1 MVTLEN
7 AATIQIYSVSTSICD
22 KAFDTIQVKGA
33 DTTLF
38 LRLRQGRYIAVSVSG
53 GSATTKSF
61 DFGWYKGY
69 FSEENFIAGS
79 SWILESQLDGQEP
92 LLKYRYK
99 ENNAC
104 WSVTSEMVTS
114 ITAMFSTENETS
126 ARQEQLEKKIECLP
140 NPTTNQTLLRWDADI
155 DRIEVISESGQRVL
169 TYNVAGLQQK
179 IVDMSTMLAG
189 IYFVRFLVDNSV
201 VATKKLIKR

>member
-1 MVTLEN
+1 METLVRCGFML
-7 AATIQIYSVSTSICD
+7 TGVGGYV
-22 KAFDTIQVKGA
+22 
-33 DTTLF
+33 
-38 LRLRQGRYIAVSVSG
+38 RLG
-53 GSATTKSF
+53 
-61 DFGWYKGY
+61 D
-69 FSEENFIAGS
+69 
-79 SWILESQLDGQEP
+79 
-92 LLKYRYK
+92 
-99 ENNAC
+99 
-104 WSVTSEMVTS
+104 
-114 ITAMFSTENETS
+114 
-126 ARQEQLEKKIECLP
+126 KIECLP

>member
-1 MVTLEN
+1 M
-7 AATIQIYSVSTSICD
+7 
-22 KAFDTIQVKGA
+22 
-33 DTTLF
+33 
-38 LRLRQGRYIAVSVSG
+38 
-53 GSATTKSF
+53 
-61 DFGWYKGY
+61 WYKGD
-69 FSEENFIAGS
+69 FEEENFVIKAQYVSLNRFEG
-79 SWILESQLDGQEP
+79 LTP
-92 LLKYRYK
+92 LLKYRIK
-99 ENNAC
+99 ESDAC
-104 WSVTSEMVTS
+104 WSTASEVLVST
-114 ITAMFSTENETS
+114 TAMLSTENETS

-201 VATKKLIKR
+201 VATKKLIKQ